1 MTERVRRGHVARKR
15 GMRSERLAELALR
28 LKFFRILDRNF
39 RAQGGE
45 IDLVAQRGSL
55 IVFVEVKTRARLVDG
70 MEAVDLGKQQ
80 RVGRVARRW
89 LASHPASAGCSFRAD
104 GVFIVPG
111 RWPRHVPGLFELE
124 LD

>member
-1 MTERVRRGHVARKR
+1 MERIRRGHVARRR

-39 RAQGGE
+39 RARGGE
-45 IDLVAQRGSL
+45 IDLVARRGNL

-70 MEAVDLGKQQ
+70 MEAVDGGKQQ
-80 RVGRVARRW
+80 RVAKAARRW
-89 LASHPASAGCSFRAD
+89 LAAHPALAACNFRAD
-104 GVFIVPG
+104 GVFVTPR
-111 RWPRHVPGLFELE
+111 RWPQHVPGLFELE